1 MGKIISLEY
10 PELNAI
16 RVDLDPEA
24 PKDEAQFL
32 FEELASG
39 TREDQVAFRADVR
52 HVARLVRKP
61 ETSQEPVTL
70 RSDATYLISGG
81 LGGLGLLVAR
91 WMVSRGARHLV
102 LLGRRGATPAVER
115 ELNEIELAGARVVV
129 ARTDIADACQVA
141 RRLDEIEQL
150 LPPLRG
156 VVHAAGTL
164 DDALLLQQNQDR
176 FSRVMAPKVTGAWH
190 LHTLTRQCPL
200 DFFLLFSSAA
210 SLLGSPGQAN
220 HAAAN
225 AFLDALAHHRRAEG
239 LPGLSINWGAWAEVG
254 AAAERRVAERIKMK
268 GIGVIAPLQGLQ
280 ALELLLSQSS
290 SQVGV
295 IPIDWPAFMDEAA
308 SIPFFSD
315 FKPAAAA
322 PVRKQPEFLE
332 EYAAAAPHRRP
343 GLLLAHVCS
352 QVAKVLGLSPSKAID
367 LQHGFFELGMDSLT
381 AVELRNRLQAS
392 LGCALPST
400 LAFDYPTID
409 GLLEHLLQK
418 LSSLGFASESLPETN
433 EEKVADLTNLD
444 RFSEDEIGALIDV
457 ELGTIE
463 ERGV

>member
-1 MGKIISLEY
+1 M
-10 PELNAI
+10 A
-16 RVDLDPEA
+16 
-24 PKDEAQFL
+24 
-32 FEELASG
+32 
-39 TREDQVAFRADVR
+39 
-52 HVARLVRKP
+52 
-61 ETSQEPVTL
+61 
-70 RSDATYLISGG
+70 
-81 LGGLGLLVAR
+81 
-91 WMVSRGARHLV
+91 SRGARHLV
-102 LLGRRGATPAVER
+102 LLGRRGATPAIDG
-115 ELNEIELAGARVVV
+115 ELKQIELAGARAVVV
-129 ARTDIADACQVA
+129 RTDIADACQVA

-164 DDALLLQQNQDR
+164 DDALLLQQNWDR

-239 LPGLSINWGAWAEVG
+239 LPGLSINWSAWAEVG
-254 AAAERRVAERIKMK
+254 AAAERKIAERIKMK
-268 GIGVIAPLQGLQ
+268 GIGAIAPLQGLQ

-295 IPIDWPAFMDEAA
+295 IPIEWPAFMGEAA

-315 FKPAAAA
+315 FKPAASA
-322 PVRKQPEFLE
+322 PKPPEFLH
-332 EYAAAAPHRRP
+332 EYAAAASHRRP
-343 GLLLAHVCS
+343 GLLLAHVRS
-352 QVAKVLGLSPSKAID
+352 QVATVLGLSPSKAID

-392 LGCALPST
+392 LGCTLPST
-400 LAFDYPTID
+400 LAFDYPTIE

-418 LSSLGFASESLPETN
+418 LSSLGFASESLPEAN
-433 EEKVADLTNLD
+433 EEKVADLANLD

-457 ELGTIE
+457 ELGSIE